1 MKKNFLLQPLQSCR
15 TILSIGVPGAGK
27 TFTMLE
33 CLKQWYEYG
42 MFDEYILILPTY
54 KYEQNDSYAFIEDY
68 GENVQVYDGYHP
80 SIGEKL
86 LKQQKAAY
94 SRDGKRK
101 GKNNCK
107 TIFLGIDDSTHQKE
121 SLMKDP
127 SLIEIA
133 TMSRH
138 LHVHTWL
145 IMHAAKD
152 VIPRK
157 VRAQI
162 AFVFIYDISPSLLE
176 IVYYEFVK
184 DVDFKKFP
192 AFEQYWYDEVEDLE
206 HKCLMFDNING
217 EYSNTVNE
225 WFS

>member
-54 KYEQNDSYAFIEDY
+54 EYEQNDSYAFLRDY
-68 GENVQVYDGYHP
+68 GENVTIYDSYDP
-80 SIGEKL
+80 IIGERL

-94 SRDGKRK
+94 SHGKKKGERK
-101 GKNNCK
+101 KVF
-107 TIFLGIDDSTHQKE
+107 IGIDDSTHQKT

-127 SLIEIA
+127 SLIEIV

-138 LHVHTWL
+138 LRCNTWL
-145 IMHAAKD
+145 IMHACKD
-152 VIPRK
+152 IIPRK

-162 AFVFIYDISPSLLE
+162 AFIFIYDISPSLLE
-176 IVYYEFVK
+176 SVYEEYVN
-184 DVDFKKFP
+184 DSDFRRFSD
-192 AFEQYWYDEVEDLE
+192 FEEYWYNEVEDLD
-206 HKCLMFDNING
+206 HKCLMFDNINK
-217 EYSNTVNE
+217 EYSNAVNE